1 MKLFESHKETHELI
15 HTDFKHFEGGWYGN
29 KSFLGKYNDLDHNR
43 PAMLTYHFKFDD
55 DNIKRGMI
63 DDEKCPFPVEIKRI
77 GEDSYQGVAYSDE
90 PEDVA
95 IQSWIYH
102 YTRKDT
108 NEQRVAA

>member
-1 MKLFESHKETHELI
+1 MKLFEGFGETHELI
-15 HTDFKHFEGGWYGN
+15 HTDFKHFEGDWYGN
-29 KSFLGKYNDLDHNR
+29 KNFLKRYNDLAHNR

-77 GEDSYQGVAYSDE
+77 GDNLYQGVAYSEKAADE
-90 PEDVA
+90 A

-102 YTRKDT
+102 YTGKDT
-108 NEQRVAA
+108 NEYGVAA